1 MSQQEQGNH
10 EQKLLVMYRTILK
23 AYLQQQRM
31 WEGTNVPE
39 FLETEISLIRRRIMN
54 LKGTLRSWKTLVFD
68 DLDDEA
74 SEDEITD
81 EIEHQRELLQIY
93 RERLAIYLK
102 QQQQFDIREVPI
114 PIINSI
120 TDSRWEIQRIK
131 AILRAWNVPV
141 EDLPEEES

>member
-31 WEGTNVPE
+31 WGGTNVPE

-54 LKGTLRSWKTLVFD
+54 LKGTLRSWKTPVFD